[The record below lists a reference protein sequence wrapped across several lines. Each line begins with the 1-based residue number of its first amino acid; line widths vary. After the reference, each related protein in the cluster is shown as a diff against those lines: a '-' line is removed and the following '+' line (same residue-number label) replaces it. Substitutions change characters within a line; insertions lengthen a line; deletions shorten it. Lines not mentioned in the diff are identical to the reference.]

1 MTDGYLSKDR
11 DHLNRMQRERRARL
25 VRIDYHPDADALAL
39 IEAKRPRYGPEATN
53 SATLN
58 AIVREWAEAT
68 GIKCRKVERPE
79 TSDAS
84 GLSRHIARGRASESG
99 DAGTFAP
106 LPRTRMTPGASGI
119 PEDLQP
125 TRASKS
131 GRELRKWERVPCG
144 GKRRRD
150 GQPCQ
155 ALSVPGKRRC
165 KWHGGASTGPKTPE
179 GKAKA
184 LANLR
189 KGGGGGASESLARLG
204 EEP

>member
-1 MTDGYLSKDR
+1 MSDGYLSKDR
-11 DHLNRMQRERRARL
+11 DHLNRMQRERRAGL
-25 VRIDYHPDADALAL
+25 VRIDYHPDADALAM
-39 IEAKRPRYGPEATN
+39 IEAKRPAYGPDSTN
-53 SATLN
+53 SAVLN

-68 GIKCRKVERPE
+68 GIKCREVERPE
-79 TSDAS
+79 TSGDS
-84 GLSRHIARGRASESG
+84 GVSRHIAQGRASESG
-99 DAGTFAP
+99 NAGTFAP
-106 LPRTRMTPGASGI
+106 LTRTRVTPGASGI

-131 GRELRKWERVPCG
+131 GRELRKWERVQCG

-179 GKAKA
+179 GKERAKA
-184 LANLR
+184 NLLAGRSSPTAKNQ
-189 KGGGGGASESLARLG
+189 ADS
-204 EEP
+204 

>member
-68 GIKCRKVERPE
+68 GIKCREVERPK
-79 TSDAS
+79 TSGGMAS
-84 GLSRHIARGRASESG
+84 CGDCGPVARA
-99 DAGTFAP
+99 
-106 LPRTRMTPGASGI
+106 RTTPGASGNLKFL
-119 PEDLQP
+119 DT
-125 TRASKS
+125 TRASDS
-131 GRELRKWERVPCG
+131 GASPGISAHIAPVRARELGPQQRVPCG
-144 GKRRRD
+144 ATRRRD
-150 GQPCQ
+150 GKPCQ
-155 ALSVPGKRRC
+155 ALSVPGKHRC

-179 GKAKA
+179 GRARSH
-184 LANLR
+184 ANLR
-189 KGGGGGASESLARLG
+189 RGKSEAG
-204 EEP
+204 EPD

>member
-25 VRIDYHPDADALAL
+25 VRIDYHPDADVLAM
-39 IEAKRPRYGPEATN
+39 IEAKRPRYGPDSTN
-53 SATLN
+53 SAVLN

-68 GIKCRKVERPE
+68 GIKCREVGRPE
-79 TSDAS
+79 TSATLGVS
-84 GLSRHIARGRASESG
+84 VHIPHAHANESG
-99 DAGTFAP
+99 NAEVFAP
-106 LPRTRMTPGASGI
+106 LPRVTPDASGI
-119 PEDLQP
+119 FQDLRP

-179 GKAKA
+179 GKARA

-189 KGGGGGASESLARLG
+189 RGAVSGQPDGTE
-204 EEP
+204 

>member
-1 MTDGYLSKDR
+1 MSDGYLSKDR
-11 DHLNRMQRERRARL
+11 DRLNRMQRERRARL
-25 VRIDYHPDADALAL
+25 IRIDYQPDPDVLAI
-39 IEAKRPRYGPEATN
+39 IEAKRPPFGVQSTN
-53 SATLN
+53 SAVLN
-58 AIVREWAEAT
+58 AIVREWAAAT
-68 GIKCRKVERPE
+68 GINSHEVACPT
-79 TSDAS
+79 TSEAS
-84 GLSRHIARGRASESG
+84 GVSLRIPPACANESG
-99 DAGTFAP
+99 GAGSFAP
-106 LPRTRMTPGASGI
+106 LPRARVTPEAPGI
-119 PEDLQP
+119 SQLLRP
-125 TRASKS
+125 TRASES

-189 KGGGGGASESLARLG
+189 RSDRKDD
-204 EEP
+204 

>member
-25 VRIDYHPDADALAL
+25 VRIDYQPDADVLAL
-39 IEAKRPRYGPEATN
+39 IEAKRPPFGVQSTN
-53 SATLN
+53 SAVLN

-68 GIKCRKVERPE
+68 GAKCRKVERPE
-79 TSDAS
+79 TS
-84 GLSRHIARGRASESG
+84 G
-99 DAGTFAP
+99 AP
-106 LPRTRMTPGASGI
+106 GI
-119 PEDLQP
+119 SQLLQP
-125 TRASKS
+125 TRAIKS

-184 LANLR
+184 LANLKR
-189 KGGGGGASESLARLG
+189 GTERGGGDQGPS
-204 EEP
+204 